1 MTEMRPTTRT
11 IVSIVG
17 VLGASLS
24 LGLLLTVVRAEHRA
38 LLLLLVGGLAG
49 ASAASAASGSPAAR
63 SQQPWLRLVGWLIV
77 VLLAALL
84 VPQRAPVP
92 RTWGNVALGGTSLP
106 LLLLVVV
113 VAACIG
119 CGMGVAVRVARRHGA
134 L

>member
-1 MTEMRPTTRT
+1 MTEKRPTTRT

-49 ASAASAASGSPAAR
+49 ASAASAAIGSPAAR
-63 SQQPWLRLVGWLIV
+63 SQQPWLRLVGWLLV

-92 RTWGNVALGGTSLP
+92 RAWGNVALGGTPLP
-106 LLLLVVV
+106 LLLLVAVG
-113 VAACIG
+113 ATCIG
-119 CGMGVAVRVARRHGA
+119 FGAGVAVRVARRHGA